1 MSIYPLFIKLIL
13 CHTEK
18 MPDGNIFIY
27 HSFRIIENI
36 FAIEKV
42 CSLNEF

>member
-1 MSIYPLFIKLIL
+1 MSIYLSFYKINPLSYR
-13 CHTEK
+13 K

>member
-1 MSIYPLFIKLIL
+1 MSIYLSFYKINPLSYRKNA
-13 CHTEK
+13 
-18 MPDGNIFIY
+18 DGNIFIY